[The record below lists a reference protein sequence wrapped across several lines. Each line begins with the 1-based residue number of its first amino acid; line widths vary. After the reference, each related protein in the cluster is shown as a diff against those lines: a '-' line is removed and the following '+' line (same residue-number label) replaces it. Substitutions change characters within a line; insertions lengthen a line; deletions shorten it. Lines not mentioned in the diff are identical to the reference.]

1 MSSANLGATDCLFER
16 QELIKEDYEV
26 QWQPR
31 KRLRLQESSEQ
42 GRRYAPPD
50 IDNVDQDWD
59 ALIREASEDAA
70 GLEHA

>member
-1 MSSANLGATDCLFER
+1 MMEKD
-16 QELIKEDYEV
+16 KEV

-31 KRLRLQESSEQ
+31 KRRRLQESSEQ
-42 GRRYAPPD
+42 GRRYVPTG
-50 IDNVDQDWD
+50 IDNVDRDWD

>member
-1 MSSANLGATDCLFER
+1 ME
-16 QELIKEDYEV
+16 EDKEV

-31 KRLRLQESSEQ
+31 KRRRVQDDSEQ

-59 ALIREASEDAA
+59 GLIREASEDAA
-70 GLEHA
+70 GLEQA